1 MILISHRGNINGP
14 SKDENNPIRIED
26 IILHGYDV
34 EIDLRIL
41 NSEFYLGHD
50 TEDYKVSEKWI
61 LKHKDKLWIHCK
73 TIDTIQQIHNSKL
86 LGDTNYF
93 FHYNDKCT
101 LTSKGFLWV
110 FPGFQPIQNSI
121 AVLPELKD
129 DNISKSIGI
138 CSDFIKR
145 YEK

>member
-26 IILHGYDV
+26 VILQGYDV

-61 LKHKDKLWIHCK
+61 LKHKDKFWIHCK
-73 TIDTIQQIHNSKL
+73 TIDTIQQIHNSKR

-129 DNISKSIGI
+129 DNISKSIGV